1 MRYATDGYAV
11 LGYFLQNE
19 TQVESA
25 AIGVST
31 GSATAYA
38 TLNLQGDSLAASTS
52 FGNVYSTLDDLQSNS
67 FATSIGSGDVYST
80 LDLSGSGGGISTVA
94 AGISL
99 DAYLVSNAT
108 ATVISTGNVYSVLN
122 VASIATATSTML
134 GDVNPSYHYAAA
146 GYAEVGYFLAD
157 EAPVLSSSFAVSTG
171 TGEVYSILDDLQ
183 SNSTVV
189 STSIGD
195 VYSTIDL
202 GGQSQSISLS
212 TGAIYSTQ
220 TLLSNAYSVV
230 TTVGRITFPSIY
242 IGDLG
247 IESLT
252 PINAIESLT
261 PVHQIGIY

>member
-1 MRYATDGYAV
+1 MRYAADGYAV

-19 TQVESA
+19 TQLASSA
-25 AIGVST
+25 VSISTGIATFYIDLQSNAIVVST
-31 GSATAYA
+31 SA
-38 TLNLQGDSLAASTS
+38 GDI
-52 FGNVYSTLDDLQSNS
+52 YSTLDDLQSN
-67 FATSIGSGDVYST
+67 AITTSLGSGYVYST
-80 LDLSGSGGGISTVA
+80 LALSGSSVGISTLV

-99 DAYLVSNAT
+99 DAYLVSDAT
-108 ATVISTGNVYSVLN
+108 ATCISTGNVYSVLN
-122 VASIATATSTML
+122 IASIATATSTL
-134 GDVNPSYHYAAA
+134 IGDVNPSYHYSQA

-157 EAPVLSSSFAVSTG
+157 EAPVIATSVAVSTG

-183 SNSTVV
+183 SNSFAV
-189 STSIGD
+189 STSTGN

-202 GGQSQSISLS
+202 GGQAQNISLS
-212 TGAIYSTQ
+212 AGTIYSTQ
-220 TLLSNAYSVV
+220 TLFSNAYSVV
-230 TTVGRITFPSIY
+230 TTVGRITFPSLY

>member
-1 MRYATDGYAV
+1 MRYAVDGYAV

-19 TQVESA
+19 TQLASSA
-25 AIGVST
+25 SAVSISTGIATSYIDLQSNAIVVST
-31 GSATAYA
+31 SA
-38 TLNLQGDSLAASTS
+38 GDI
-52 FGNVYSTLDDLQSNS
+52 YSTLDDLQSN
-67 FATSIGSGDVYST
+67 AITTSLGSGYVYST
-80 LDLSGSGGGISTVA
+80 LDLSGNSVGISTLA
-94 AGISL
+94 ASISL
-99 DAYLVSNAT
+99 DAYLVSNAA

-122 VASIATATSTML
+122 VASIATANSTML

-146 GYAEVGYFLAD
+146 GYAEAGYFLAD

-171 TGEVYSILDDLQ
+171 TGEVYSVLDDLQ

-195 VYSTIDL
+195 IYSTIDL
-202 GGQSQSISLS
+202 SGQSQSISLS
-212 TGAIYSTQ
+212 TGSINLTQ

-242 IGDLG
+242 VGDLG

-252 PINAIESLT
+252 PINTIESLT

>member
-1 MRYATDGYAV
+1 MRYAVDGYAV

-38 TLNLQGDSLAASTS
+38 TLDLQSDSIVTSTS
-52 FGNVYSTLDDLQSNS
+52 IGDVYSTLEDLQSNS
-67 FATSIGSGDVYST
+67 FATSLGSGAIYST
-80 LDLSGSGGGISTVA
+80 LDLSGNSFGISTVA
-94 AGISL
+94 ASISL
-99 DAYLVSNAT
+99 DAYLVSNAA

-122 VASIATATSTML
+122 IASIATATSIML
-134 GDVNPSYHYAAA
+134 GNVNPSYHYAVD

-171 TGEVYSILDDLQ
+171 TGEVYSVLDDLQ

-189 STSIGD
+189 STGVGD

-202 GGQSQSISLS
+202 SGQSQSISLS
-212 TGAIYSTQ
+212 TGAIYMTQ
-220 TLLSNAYSVV
+220 DLLSNAYSVV

-242 IGDLG
+242 VGDLG

-252 PINAIESLT
+252 PINTIESLT

>member
-1 MRYATDGYAV
+1 MRYAVDGYAV

-19 TQVESA
+19 TQVESV

-52 FGNVYSTLDDLQSNS
+52 IGNVYSTLDDLQSNS
-67 FATSIGSGDVYST
+67 FATSIGSGAIYST
-80 LDLSGSGGGISTVA
+80 LGLSGSGGGISTLD

-108 ATVISTGNVYSVLN
+108 ATVISTGNVYCVLN
-122 VASIATATSTML
+122 VASIATATSIML

-189 STSIGD
+189 STSIGN

-202 GGQSQSISLS
+202 SGQSQSISLS
-212 TGAIYSTQ
+212 TGSIYLTQ
-220 TLLSNAYSVV
+220 TLLSNAYSIV

-242 IGDLG
+242 VGDLG

-252 PINAIESLT
+252 PINTIESLT